1 MLINF
6 NNFNK
11 KKDFK
16 IKKKCDKNLNN
27 LFLKIK
33 IEKMKKFK
41 LFVIK
46 NFSMNNVFN
55 MYKKKVIFYKIL
67 NQVLQK
73 QLIN

>member
-16 IKKKCDKNLNN
+16 IKKKCDKNFND

-33 IEKMKKFK
+33 VEKIKKFK
-41 LFVIK
+41 LFMIK
-46 NFSMNNVFN
+46 NFNMNNTLN
-55 MYKKKVIFYKIL
+55 IYKKKVVFYKTL
-67 NQVLQK
+67 N
-73 QLIN
+73 